1 MDSRAQVSFD
11 YLITVTFAIVFTI
24 AVVVAVTIMS
34 GITNST
40 VAKVIEIRNNTIA
53 SLLGD

>member
-40 VAKVIEIRNNTIA
+40 VEKVIEIRNNTIA